1 MLNYLDI
8 DTDGFNAD
16 AAGDPS
22 LDALGEEDGN
32 AVSFRAQYAF

>member
-8 DTDGFNAD
+8 DTDGFNAENGVD
-16 AAGDPS
+16 TT